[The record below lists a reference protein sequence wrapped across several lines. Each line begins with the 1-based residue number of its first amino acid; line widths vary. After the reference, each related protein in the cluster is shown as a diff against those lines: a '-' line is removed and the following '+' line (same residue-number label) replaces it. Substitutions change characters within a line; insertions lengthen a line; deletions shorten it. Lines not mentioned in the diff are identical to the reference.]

1 MPAVKFRIARISLA
15 VLWILVGMHP
25 NHALGQST
33 IAANPTQIEYA
44 RVGEQ
49 ALYLDLYLPEPQAE
63 TSMVVVWVH
72 GGAWR
77 AGSRKDVRV
86 TRWLKHGIAI
96 ASVDYRL
103 STTAKFPAQIH
114 DIKAA
119 IRWLRSKSTDYG
131 WKEPA
136 FVVAG
141 ASAGGHLAVTV
152 GVSNQHEQLEGRVG
166 DALSFSSNI
175 DAIVSFYGASN
186 LQSILSQS
194 TPFGLEMRRPALE
207 LLLGGQPDQQPELAR
222 LASPVLHLD
231 PADPPLWLIHGDQ
244 DPQMPVNQSLE
255 LHGAYQSLGLTSHLE
270 IVYGGKHGGD
280 EFFADEQLDRIARQM
295 QDALGV
301 SKRPGLPP
309 KQEIKLW
316 NGEAPDE
323 IPGIGEERTRMS
335 PTLTPAQVEV
345 TDSTRLIT
353 NVTVPS
359 LTLYRPFVEND
370 RSTTI
375 VVCPGGGYWDLY
387 WQLEGEEVADWLVSR
402 GFTAAVLKY
411 RVPRREGED
420 KTLPARRPLQD
431 AQRAISLL
439 RSEAESLKLA
449 SHQIGIIGFSAG
461 GHLALA
467 TGTQWNQRQYP
478 SADTIDQQS
487 CRPDFIASIYPGYLK
502 RKDQFELAK
511 GMEIPEKMPPV
522 FLAHGSADIISSPLN
537 SVVMYRALTD
547 ANVPVEM
554 HLYSQTAHDFAV
566 RDSVRPYADWKR
578 AFEAWVLDLSR
589 NRKP

>member
-1 MPAVKFRIARISLA
+1 MPAATFRIQRIYVAILSILA
-15 VLWILVGMHP
+15 GMEP
-25 NHALGQST
+25 NHALGQSA
-33 IAANPTQIEYA
+33 IAANPAQIEYA
-44 RVGEQ
+44 RAGEQ

-63 TSMVVVWVH
+63 TSIVVVWVH

-77 AGSRKDVRV
+77 AGSRKDVPV
-86 TRWLKHGIAI
+86 MRWLKHGIAI

-103 STTAKFPAQIH
+103 STTARFPAQVH

-119 IRWLRSKSTDYG
+119 VRWLKSKSTEFG
-131 WKEPA
+131 WKGPA

-141 ASAGGHLAVTV
+141 SSAGGHLAATV
-152 GVSNQHEQLEGRVG
+152 GVSNQHQELEGQVG
-166 DALSFSSNI
+166 DALQFSSNV
-175 DAIVSFYGASN
+175 DAIVSFFGASN

-194 TPFGLEMRRPALE
+194 TPFGLEVRRPALE

-231 PADPPLWLIHGDQ
+231 RGDPPLWLIHGDQ

-255 LHGAYQSLGLTSHLE
+255 LHGAYQNLGLHSQLE
-270 IVYGGKHGGD
+270 VVFGGKHGGNG
-280 EFFADEQLDRIARQM
+280 FFTDEQLDRIASQL
-295 QDALGV
+295 QNALGL
-301 SKRPGLPP
+301 SKRPQ
-309 KQEIKLW
+309 KEIKLW
-316 NGEAPDE
+316 AGEAPDE
-323 IPGIGEERTRMS
+323 IPGIGEERIRMS
-335 PTLTPAQVEV
+335 PALTPAQVEV
-345 TDSTRLIT
+345 TESTRLLT
-353 NVTVPS
+353 NVTVPA
-359 LTLYRPFVEND
+359 LTLYRPLAEND
-370 RSTTI
+370 RKTTI

-411 RVPRREGED
+411 RVPRRDGED
-420 KTLPARRPLQD
+420 KTLPAMRPLQD

-439 RSEAESLKLA
+439 RSESESLKLT
-449 SHQIGIIGFSAG
+449 SHQIGILGFSAG

-467 TGTQWNQRQYP
+467 TGTHWNKRQYP
-478 SADTIDQQS
+478 VADTIDQHS

-511 GMEIPEKMPPV
+511 GMDVPEKMPPV

-537 SVVMYRALTD
+537 SVVMYRALLD

-554 HLYSQTAHDFAV
+554 HLYSQTAHDFAA
-566 RDSVRPYADWKR
+566 RESVRPYADWKR

-589 NRKP
+589 GQKP